1 MPIVHQDHGFD
12 FIIKPEDKEP
22 PKVHVTG
29 AGGKY
34 LLVRV
39 GIPGQDYPYIEKYEK
54 VDQDEVNQVW
64 DTIADYQENF
74 LVAWKRIHGG
84 EWKTARGPVKL
95 GPRIEPAAGVRLC
108 LKPKVNKERLKELI
122 GAIHDKRF
130 YRLKKLLIWDI
141 DRAEFKSISLVLYLR
156 LGGWSHTGST
166 YVGTMEQVRGIC
178 KAMFGYELPE
188 KIGKFFLKGYR
199 YRAGKGLATV
209 GAVVSKYH
217 ERVSAR
223 IV

>member
-12 FIIKPEDKEP
+12 FTIKPEDKEP

-29 AGGKY
+29 TGGKY

-39 GIPGQDYPYIEKYEK
+39 GIPGQEYPYIEKYEK

-64 DTIADYQENF
+64 DTSADYQENF

-84 EWKTARGPVKL
+84 EWKPAREPVKL
-95 GPRIEPAAGVRLC
+95 GPRIEPAAGVRLR

-130 YRLKKLLIWDI
+130 YRLQKLLIWDI
-141 DRAEFKSISLVLYLR
+141 DLAEFKSISLVLYLR

-166 YVGTMEQVRGIC
+166 YTGIMDQVRGIC

-199 YRAGKGLATV
+199 YRAGKGLAAV
-209 GAVVSKYH
+209 GSVISKYH
-217 ERVSAR
+217 EKRMKG
-223 IV
+223 

>member
-12 FIIKPEDKEP
+12 FVIKAEDKEP
-22 PKVHVTG
+22 PKVHITG
-29 AGGKY
+29 TGGKY

-39 GIPGQDYPYIEKYEK
+39 GVPGQDYPYIEKYEK
-54 VDQDEVNQVW
+54 VDQDEVNWVW
-64 DTIADYQENF
+64 ETIADYQENF
-74 LVAWKRIHGG
+74 LIAWKRIHGG
-84 EWKTARGPVKL
+84 EWKATRGPAKL
-95 GPRIEPAAGVRLC
+95 GPRIEPAAGVRLR
-108 LKPKVNKERLKELI
+108 LKPKINKDRLKELI

-130 YRLKKLLIWDI
+130 YHLQKLLIWDI

-166 YVGTMEQVRGIC
+166 YTGTMDQVRGIC

-199 YRAGKGLATV
+199 YRAGKGLAAV
-209 GAVVSKYH
+209 GPVINQYH
-217 ERVSAR
+217 EERLKKG
-223 IV
+223 